1 MLSVLVAEQMF
12 YLCKCLYLY
21 RLLLDQ
27 LEPQVEHC
35 SCRQQFITHVGSLVA
50 APGWAGLAREAVW
63 RLAPA
68 WIQIKTNYSETEV

>member
-21 RLLLDQ
+21 LWLLDQ

-35 SCRQQFITHVGSLVA
+35 SCRQQFITHVGSLLAA
-50 APGWAGLAREAVW
+50 APALAGAVW

-68 WIQIKTNYSETEV
+68 GIQIKTNYSETEV